1 MEDLSKYDVDF
12 FLFLESVFIAANQA
26 DEDAA
31 DKLLKA
37 CELLRPGN
45 TFIRIGRGYVHLL
58 KLELKA
64 ACQHF
69 EAVLQQEPEHEL
81 AKTLLGIA
89 LSLTPDKVS
98 KGEQFLENVV
108 INTSN
113 PHAKETA
120 NTMLDFVA
128 QFVKKQGPNP
138 AKTEL

>member
-12 FLFLESVFIAANQA
+12 FLFLESVFVAANQA

-37 CELLRPGN
+37 CELLRQGN
-45 TFIRIGRGYVHLL
+45 NFIGIGRGYVHLL

-69 EAVLQQEPEHEL
+69 ETVLQEEPDNEL
-81 AKTLLGIA
+81 ATTLLGVA
-89 LSLTPDKVS
+89 LSLTPDMVS
-98 KGEQFLENVV
+98 KGEQLLEKVGTT
-108 INTSN
+108 TSN
-113 PHAKETA
+113 TQAKETA

-128 QFVKKQGPNP
+128 QFVKKQGPDSTRT
-138 AKTEL
+138 KL